1 MQTDDLYN
9 TRLERILK
17 SVALETP
24 DRVPVV
30 LEYSGFAAYVTGT
43 PMADF
48 LRSAV
53 TNLEAMIQAFDAVG
67 DGDAINYG
75 SFWPPGEKHPMP
87 GKPGAKRGYR
97 Y

>member
-17 SVALETP
+17 AVALETP

-43 PMADF
+43 RMADF
-48 LRSAV
+48 LRSPV

-67 DGDAINYG
+67 RSLPRELRCTALGGLSITKA
-75 SFWPPGEKHPMP
+75 
-87 GKPGAKRGYR
+87 AKGIEARLATQ
-97 Y
+97 